1 MTSFEWVEKREAELL
16 SKGRE
21 NWDEDDAEEWEYLQD
36 VKAGEETCGI
46 F

>member
-1 MTSFEWVEKREAELL
+1 MEWVKEREAALL
-16 SKGRE
+16 EKGRE

-36 VKAGEETCGI
+36 VKEGKETCGI